1 RSPKAKLSSAILIKQ
16 SALSKRLPCISR
28 LAGDHIEYKQK
39 IPDYIL
45 TKINPLKRRN
55 VESQSNNSSEQNG
68 EDMVQMFSVFQTR
81 MEKKVRDR
89 QEKLE
94 NDCNKTMQQMRKEM
108 KVNKYKNQYQ
118 EYKEEKYSILE
129 RLKSENLKLLQ
140 NYKSIVN
147 ELARV
152 EMSQMK
158 EFQIFEKKYNSFIE
172 EIEAIQNE

>member
-1 RSPKAKLSSAILIKQ
+1 MRRYVLSGYDTQ
-16 SALSKRLPCISR
+16 P
-28 LAGDHIEYKQK
+28 Q
-39 IPDYIL
+39 
-45 TKINPLKRRN
+45 TKK
-55 VESQSNNSSEQNG
+55 ESQSNNSSEQNG
-68 EDMVQMFSVFQTR
+68 
-81 MEKKVRDR
+81 
-89 QEKLE
+89 
-94 NDCNKTMQQMRKEM
+94 EM

>member
-1 RSPKAKLSSAILIKQ
+1 
-16 SALSKRLPCISR
+16 
-28 LAGDHIEYKQK
+28 
-39 IPDYIL
+39 
-45 TKINPLKRRN
+45 
-55 VESQSNNSSEQNG
+55 
-68 EDMVQMFSVFQTR
+68 
-81 MEKKVRDR
+81 
-89 QEKLE
+89 
-94 NDCNKTMQQMRKEM
+94 M

>member
-1 RSPKAKLSSAILIKQ
+1 MLEPQ
-16 SALSKRLPCISR
+16 
-28 LAGDHIEYKQK
+28 
-39 IPDYIL
+39 
-45 TKINPLKRRN
+45 TKK
-55 VESQSNNSSEQNG
+55 ESQSNNSSEQNG
-68 EDMVQMFSVFQTR
+68 
-81 MEKKVRDR
+81 
-89 QEKLE
+89 
-94 NDCNKTMQQMRKEM
+94 EM

-118 EYKEEKYSILE
+118 EYKEEKNSILE

>member
-1 RSPKAKLSSAILIKQ
+1 MRRYVLSGYDTQ
-16 SALSKRLPCISR
+16 P
-28 LAGDHIEYKQK
+28 Q
-39 IPDYIL
+39 
-45 TKINPLKRRN
+45 TKK
-55 VESQSNNSSEQNG
+55 ESQSNNSSEQNG